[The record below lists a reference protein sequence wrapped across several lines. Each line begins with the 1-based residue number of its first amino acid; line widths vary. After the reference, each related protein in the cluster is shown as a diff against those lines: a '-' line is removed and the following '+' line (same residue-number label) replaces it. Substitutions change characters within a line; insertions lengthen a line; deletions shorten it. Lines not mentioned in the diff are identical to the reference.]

1 MSLTYSKVGKKKL
14 GLKWKI
20 LLPIYGAAFVLF
32 GLVPSVWID
41 IYYVT
46 HATNYDPSKLGKL
59 IGLCALTDVAIWGTV
74 ALVLVFATA
83 IGIVIVQAIGAVKKP
98 KED

>member
-1 MSLTYSKVGKKKL
+1 MALTYSKVGKKKL

-20 LLPIYGAAFVLF
+20 LLPIYGAAFGLF
-32 GLVPSVWID
+32 ALIPSIWLDV
-41 IYYVT
+41 YYVT

-59 IGLCALTDVAIWGTV
+59 IGLCALTDVVIWGAV
-74 ALVLVFATA
+74 AMVLVFATA
-83 IGIVIVQAIGAVKKP
+83 IGIVIVQGIGSLKKP